1 MGKENSNVQSSPHN
15 SNRKANKNKF
25 DLCTFRIIFLKHNL
39 KTLER
44 QVKIRVTEVRVILN
58 SKNYKWS
65 TKVQITKIVING
77 KTVVLH

>member
-1 MGKENSNVQSSPHN
+1 MYFSNNIPQ
-15 SNRKANKNKF
+15 
-25 DLCTFRIIFLKHNL
+25 T

-44 QVKIRVTEVRVILN
+44 QVKIRVTEVPVIRN
-58 SKNYKWS
+58 SKNYQQS